1 MIDLRSIAP
10 HCALCMV
17 NAAEAVEV
25 LSAGYILSQVTND
38 PHIQSAVASAVFLGM
53 LVGGIVSGVASDHL
67 GRVWCLRLATG
78 LAALATVSVAFSPNL
93 SVLLTAR
100 WLSGLGVGAATPP
113 LFAIVPDMTPS
124 RWTGLAVVSIACFW
138 MVGSLYTA
146 TAALAILHDVPTAS
160 DWQPD
165 WGAEAPW
172 RRFALACAVMPLAA
186 TVLVTCWVHEPDAAT
201 APITSLDSRAR
212 VSSSSSL
219 LHDGPAGG
227 IAAIVAASRSSLGR
241 AAWSKCPLARGSRGR
256 QPLSQCGRPLLQRPT
271 RQPGPPSGPARSAS
285 TMASTPLARV
295 PKSGCG
301 GALVPT
307 LHALSC
313 PVMP

>member
-1 MIDLRSIAP
+1 MVDLRSLAP
-10 HCALCMV
+10 HCALCIV

-25 LSAGYILSQVTND
+25 CMCVACHKAGAPSYHALAMATGPLRGLHPQPGHDD
-38 PHIQSAVASAVFLGM
+38 PHQQSAVASAVFLGM
-53 LVGGIVSGVASDHL
+53 LVGGVVSRVASDHL
-67 GRVWCLRLATG
+67 GRVVVLRLATS

-93 SVLLTAR
+93 PMLLAAR

-165 WGAEAPW
+165 WGSDAPW
-172 RRFALACAVMPLAA
+172 RRFALACAVVPLAA
-186 TVLVTCWVHEPDAAT
+186 TVLVTCCLHEPAEAI
-201 APITSLDSRAR
+201 APITGVDSPPLTR

-219 LHDGPAGG
+219 LRHGPAGG
-227 IAAIVAASRSSLGR
+227 ITSIVAAARSSVGVSVGRRQRGRSALARSSL
-241 AAWSKCPLARGSRGR
+241 
-256 QPLSQCGRPLLQRPT
+256 
-271 RQPGPPSGPARSAS
+271 SG
-285 TMASTPLARV
+285 
-295 PKSGCG
+295 
-301 GALVPT
+301 
-307 LHALSC
+307 
-313 PVMP
+313 

>member
-1 MIDLRSIAP
+1 MLQYRKLAVTSGTITSHVPVRMIDLRSIAP

-113 LFAIVPDMTPS
+113 LFAIVPGGPS
-124 RWTGLAVVSIACFW
+124 SAYRGWSP
-138 MVGSLYTA
+138 MY
-146 TAALAILHDVPTAS
+146 
-160 DWQPD
+160 
-165 WGAEAPW
+165 
-172 RRFALACAVMPLAA
+172 
-186 TVLVTCWVHEPDAAT
+186 LV
-201 APITSLDSRAR
+201 
-212 VSSSSSL
+212 
-219 LHDGPAGG
+219 
-227 IAAIVAASRSSLGR
+227 
-241 AAWSKCPLARGSRGR
+241 
-256 QPLSQCGRPLLQRPT
+256 
-271 RQPGPPSGPARSAS
+271 
-285 TMASTPLARV
+285 
-295 PKSGCG
+295 
-301 GALVPT
+301 
-307 LHALSC
+307 
-313 PVMP
+313 